1 MPERSVEISRLRCFD
16 LESKYLVWRDKLYIR
31 IKFTFSPGY
40 ARCHFRPWPLTY
52 WVSLCVFLFQCLDLF
67 LTPRGSTAKASGSV
81 LWEPD
86 QERKAVGRSVKNPRA
101 ESEPSDNSPHLM
113 LVYKWIINVLWYQM
127 YWESWPFKEVQWG
140 IFCKVVSLTNRFCF
154 GQAKSSTII

>member
-1 MPERSVEISRLRCFD
+1 MPERSVEISRLRALIWSPNIWCGEISFMF
-16 LESKYLVWRDKLYIR
+16 R
-31 IKFTFSPGY
+31 IKFTFCPGY

-67 LTPRGSTAKASGSV
+67 LTPRGSTAKRLA
-81 LWEPD
+81 
-86 QERKAVGRSVKNPRA
+86 QGRSVKNPHA
-101 ESEPSDNSPHLM
+101 ENEPSDNRPHLM

-127 YWESWPFKEVQWG
+127 YWKSLPFKEVQWD
-140 IFCKVVSLTNRFCF
+140 IFCEVVSFTNRFCF